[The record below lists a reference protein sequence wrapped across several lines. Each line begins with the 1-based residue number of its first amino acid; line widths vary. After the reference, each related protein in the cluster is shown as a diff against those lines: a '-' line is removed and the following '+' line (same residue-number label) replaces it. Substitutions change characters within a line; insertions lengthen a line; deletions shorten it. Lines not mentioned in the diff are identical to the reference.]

1 MGAFDSSNPTELVCA
16 VRDGDR
22 AAADELMPE
31 VYNELRSLAA
41 SYLARE
47 TVNHTLQATALVN
60 EAYLKMVDQTRVDWQ
75 GRTHFFA
82 VAAQSMRRI
91 LVDHARTRRRKKRGG
106 DRRRIVLD
114 DHLQLSVQRDDD
126 VLALDEALHVL
137 AQRDE
142 RQARIVE
149 LRFFGGLTVEEV
161 ALVLGVSKRTVEA
174 EWTMIKAWLR
184 RELADEGST

>member
-1 MGAFDSSNPTELVCA
+1 MSAPDSSTPTELICA
-16 VRDGDR
+16 ARDGDR

-41 SYLARE
+41 SYLAQE
-47 TVNHTLQATALVN
+47 TVSHTLQATALVN

-91 LVDHARTRRRKKRGG
+91 LVDHARARRRKKRGG
-106 DRRRIVLD
+106 DRQRIVLD
-114 DHLQLSVQRDDD
+114 DLQLSVQRDDD
-126 VLALDEALHVL
+126 VLALDEALNVL

-149 LRFFGGLTVEEV
+149 LRFFGGLTVAEV
-161 ALVLGVSKRTVEA
+161 ALVMGVSKRTVEA

-184 RELADEGST
+184 RELANEDST